1 MHDFPDSTATARE
14 WPSESPDA
22 ATTGGNM
29 HVRELVRGSSRVEI
43 RFYIA
48 AGQKGARWRRKWGLE
63 DSCTNA
69 ARPAGRR
76 HGCHP

>member
-1 MHDFPDSTATARE
+1 MRDFPDSTATARE

-22 ATTGGNM
+22 ATTGGHM

-48 AGQKGARWRRKWGLE
+48 AGQKGAR
-63 DSCTNA
+63 
-69 ARPAGRR
+69 
-76 HGCHP
+76 